1 MLEEEPVLQTDRNQI
16 RSQGHVSL
24 PSDVPLF
31 AHEQFHWM
39 VSQIAI
45 PTSEQEQELVE
56 QVDKALLVV
65 ENPVDYLLGVAKR
78 EIFVYCRQHRS
89 LISNRSACRLSDPV
103 YRVSSLDAPLRREQ
117 EARVYS

>member
-1 MLEEEPVLQTDRNQI
+1 
-16 RSQGHVSL
+16 
-24 PSDVPLF
+24 
-31 AHEQFHWM
+31 M

-78 EIFVYCRQHRS
+78 EIFVYFPRV
-89 LISNRSACRLSDPV
+89 LWVGIDP
-103 YRVSSLDAPLRREQ
+103 LPGWTTRE
-117 EARVYS
+117 